1 MTVAFSP
8 EDALNWAR
16 GRWVSGSEKSPFLGV
31 GIDAR
36 SIAPGQLFL
45 AIRGERHDAHK
56 FIGDALARGATGLV
70 VEESWLS
77 ENSPPDGPCTLAV
90 PDSTRALGALAKGH
104 RGRFSGPVVAVT
116 GSNGKTTT
124 KELIHSILSVS
135 GPCLK
140 NHGNLNNEFGLP
152 LTLLA
157 RQEEDLKAVV
167 ELGMNHRGEIAR
179 LAAIARPDVGVI
191 TNIGSAH
198 IEFLGSREEIANEK
212 GDLIPGLANEGVAVL
227 NHDDPGVMSQAHRVT
242 GRLRTFGLE
251 AGADV
256 RAEDVRTEPGGYYAF
271 RLVAPEGSVLI
282 RVPGLADT
290 TVINALAASAAS
302 LAAGADLDEIAR
314 GLARF
319 GGVPGRMVGRK
330 MAGGGHLVD
339 DTYNANPQSMRSAME
354 NLVRLGVDGRCIAIL
369 GDMGELGDASEESHR
384 ALGRLAAQLGID
396 QLFLLGEN
404 ARWVAEEALAGG
416 MSQSAIQ
423 IDMERT
429 TLTQSVLEVV
439 QPGDWVLV
447 KGSRAMHMER
457 LVDILTAEERN

>member
-77 ENSPPDGPCTLAV
+77 ENSPPAGPCTLAV
-90 PDSTRALGALAKGH
+90 TDSTQALGALAKGH
-104 RGRFSGPVVAVT
+104 RDRFSGPVVAVT

-191 TNIGSAH
+191 TNVGSAH

-290 TVINALAASAAS
+290 TVINALAASTAS

-319 GGVPGRMVGRK
+319 GGVPGRMVGRA
-330 MAGGGHLVD
+330 MPGGGHLVD

-354 NLVRLGVDGRCIAIL
+354 NLVRLGVDGRCMAIL

-384 ALGRLAAQLGID
+384 SLGRLAAQLGID

-429 TLTQSVLEVV
+429 TLAQSVLEVV

>member
-8 EDALNWAR
+8 DDALDWAR
-16 GRWVSGSEKSPFLGV
+16 GRWVSGSKKGQFLGA

-36 SIAPGQLFL
+36 TIAPGQLFL
-45 AIRGERHDAHK
+45 AIRGERHDAHA

-77 ENSPPDGPCTLAV
+77 ENSPPEGPCTMAV

-104 RGRFSGPVVAVT
+104 RNRFSGPVVAVT

-124 KELIHSILSVS
+124 KELIYSILSVS

-198 IEFLGSREEIANEK
+198 IEFLGTREEIANEK
-212 GDLIPGLANEGVAVL
+212 GDLIVGLANEGVAVL
-227 NHDDPGVMSQAHRVT
+227 NHDDPGVMSQVHRVS
-242 GRLRTFGLE
+242 GRLRTFGRE

-271 RLVAPEGSVLI
+271 RLVAPEGSIPI

-290 TVINALAASAAS
+290 TVINALAAAAAS

-319 GGVPGRMVGRK
+319 GGVPGRMVGRAL
-330 MAGGGHLVD
+330 AGGGHLVD
-339 DTYNANPQSMRSAME
+339 DTYNANPQSMRSALE
-354 NLVRLGVDGRCIAIL
+354 NLVRLGVDGRCIAVL

-384 ALGRLAAQLGID
+384 VLGRLAAKLGID

-404 ARWVAEEALAGG
+404 AHWIAEEALAGG
-416 MSQSAIQ
+416 MPQGAIQ
-423 IDMERT
+423 IDTERT
-429 TLTQSVLEVV
+429 TLGQSVREVV
-439 QPGDWVLV
+439 RPGDWVLV

-457 LVDILTAEERN
+457 LVDILTVEENN